1 MSGTEKQKEKK
12 ARDLNLIYCDNWLN
26 NNLPDKFANL
36 IIADPPYFEV
46 KGEFDFIW
54 ESFDDYLVDVEKW
67 ALECKRVLKDNGT
80 LFWWGDAKKIAYSQI
95 IIDKHFNLLNNI
107 VWEKNECQTLRSET
121 AALRSFAPVTERL
134 LMYDKGEDKS
144 GNDRIFDDPELFMP
158 IKKYFDDWLEKSGL
172 TLNDAVEK
180 IGSSCTHWFGFTLRN
195 KTQFAFPTLEKW
207 NKMQEVF
214 PDSQSY
220 EELRQSYEELR
231 QSYEELRQSYEE
243 LRRPFSLKKMQSDV
257 FHFSQESHITK
268 QYEHDTKKPEKLTR
282 FIIQTT
288 TKKGD
293 VVVVPFSGSGTECAM
308 SAEEGRFFIGFDLEQ
323 KHVNTGNKRCA
334 RILSQP
340 KLF

>member
-1 MSGTEKQKEKK
+1 M
-12 ARDLNLIYCDNWLN
+12 RDVNHIYHDNWLN
-26 NNLPDKFANL
+26 NGLPDKFADL

-46 KGEFDFIW
+46 RGEFDFIW
-54 ESFDDYLVDVEKW
+54 GSFDEYLLDVEKW
-67 ALECKRVLKDNGT
+67 AVECKRVLKDNGT

-107 VWEKNECQTLRSET
+107 VWEKNECQTLRNEV

-144 GNDRIFDDPELFMP
+144 GNERIFDDPELFMP
-158 IKKYFDDWLEKSGL
+158 IKKYFDDWLDKSGL
-172 TLNDAVEK
+172 TLKEAIEK
-180 IGSSCTHWFGFTLRN
+180 VGSSSSHWFGFTLRY
-195 KTQFAFPTLEKW
+195 KSQFSFPTLEKW

-231 QSYEELRQSYEE
+231 RTFQLT
-243 LRRPFSLKKMQSDV
+243 KMQSDV
-257 FHFSQESHITK
+257 FHFSQESSVTRKYDH
-268 QYEHDTKKPEKLTR
+268 ETKKPEKLTR

-288 TKKGD
+288 TNKGD

-308 SAEEGRFFIGFDLEQ
+308 SAEEGRVFVGFDLEK
-323 KHVNTGNKRCA
+323 KHVNTGNKRCFN
-334 RILSQP
+334 ILSQP